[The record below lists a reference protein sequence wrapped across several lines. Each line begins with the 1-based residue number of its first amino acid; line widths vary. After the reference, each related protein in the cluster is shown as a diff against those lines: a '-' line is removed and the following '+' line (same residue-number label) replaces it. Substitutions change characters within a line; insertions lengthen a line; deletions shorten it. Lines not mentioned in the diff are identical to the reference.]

1 MDFFVARNIREVEVL
16 TSLAKMSRTRMKA
29 RLQNYSIWIYIWG
42 FFSKDQNKMVHLIE
56 YKFYVNSLSHS
67 VTLTLRLP
75 SHDKTTIL
83 T

>member
-1 MDFFVARNIREVEVL
+1 MD
-16 TSLAKMSRTRMKA
+16 
-29 RLQNYSIWIYIWG
+29 IYLG
-42 FFSKDQNKMVHLIE
+42 FFFSKDQNKMVHLIE